1 MNVRKVSSILLLLL
15 PAICCH
21 DAVGQAAEPG
31 TLMITADTPVVET
44 KPRSAGRNFM
54 RLPSLV
60 YTFELEAHCATGL
73 LPRMMSLSI
82 ADTRTSLASDDISTE
97 TVTVATLEIPAAQ
110 IAPVA
115 VDKFCIGDTGPQ
127 ESDQTSGKRADERES
142 LRISSVLSVQAS
154 LLCASET
161 DSQMTYSSKS
171 LDVTLSCN
179 DPQAPRATVS
189 Y

>member
-1 MNVRKVSSILLLLL
+1 
-15 PAICCH
+15 
-21 DAVGQAAEPG
+21 
-31 TLMITADTPVVET
+31 
-44 KPRSAGRNFM
+44 M

-60 YTFELEAHCATGL
+60 YTFELQAHCAAGL

-82 ADTRTSLASDDISTE
+82 ADTRTSLAAEEISTE
-97 TVTVATLEIPAAQ
+97 TVTLATLEIPAAQ

-115 VDKFCIGDTGPQ
+115 VDNFCTGDAG
-127 ESDQTSGKRADERES
+127 DRDLIQTNGNRADEREL

-161 DSQMTYSSKS
+161 ESQMTYSSKS

-179 DPQAPRATVS
+179 DPQATGVKVS